1 MVDDSPRTQQANA
14 LLNKVKRDEKGK
26 LTIFLGAAP
35 GVGKTYA
42 MLNAA
47 KERLQQ
53 GIDVVVGYAETH
65 GREDTQQMLDELEV
79 LPRRAILYNGNKLD
93 EFDLD
98 LALERKPELILV
110 DELAHTNVPGSRHK
124 RRYQDIEDLLSAGI
138 DVYTTVNIQHLD
150 SLNDLV
156 RQITGVKVRE
166 TVPDYFVDDVYDIR
180 FIDLS
185 PVDLVSRLQQGK
197 VYLPEYARLALDSF
211 FSLSNLAALRELAMK
226 KAIEQVD
233 YNLTNELES
242 KAEKVDYVIKD
253 KLLVLVS
260 TNSDHRYLIR
270 MARQIAERRQVPW
283 TVLWVDHGRPLTV
296 KQRHWLNAITST
308 TNELGANF
316 EVLRSPSTYRAV
328 VEFLSEN
335 KFNTVLLGYGAARS
349 FQLGWK
355 KKRLYQRL
363 VESGLPVEVSVF
375 REPSAAPQVIESL
388 SIRSP
393 FGDKKGYSLG
403 FLATSLATLIS
414 IPAQNLLNS
423 GNLVLLFV
431 FGVLAVGLK
440 HGARPAIVTS
450 IASFMSF
457 NFFLT
462 DPYYS
467 FKVNS
472 NDDIFTLIFLIVVS
486 FICGPVASRV
496 RDQFILLKESNRYT
510 DALKEL
516 AQALS
521 VADDENALWRSLSQH
536 IARSLSVR
544 AHIVLR
550 SKEHRYQYFPPID
563 SPLKHNEIAAIDWTF
578 QHNKMAGQFT
588 DTLNAAQVSVVPIPD
603 GENTIG
609 TVVIYWEDTRMEF
622 NLYERELLNTMLQ
635 QAINTWQRIRLVSD
649 LESARVK
656 TEVEQI
662 RSALL
667 SSVSHDL
674 KSPLSAMMG
683 AAESLRDLN
692 DRLSEH
698 DRFELLDTILQES
711 HRLDSYIQNLLDMT
725 KLGHGKLKIE
735 RDWVSSE
742 DIISSVIHR
751 IRRYFPSVNLVY
763 THQSEPPI
771 LFVHAALIE
780 QALFN
785 ILENAVR
792 YSPELEPISVT
803 LKADESQCMIAIE
816 DRGPGIPKDQ
826 QEQIFNMFYVV
837 SDGDK
842 KKNNTGMG
850 LAICKGMISAHGGK
864 IRAMDGSHGLG
875 TRFEVSLPLEYKAL
889 NKH

>member
-1 MVDDSPRTQQANA
+1 
-14 LLNKVKRDEKGK
+14 
-26 LTIFLGAAP
+26 
-35 GVGKTYA
+35 
-42 MLNAA
+42 
-47 KERLQQ
+47 
-53 GIDVVVGYAETH
+53 
-65 GREDTQQMLDELEV
+65 
-79 LPRRAILYNGNKLD
+79 
-93 EFDLD
+93 
-98 LALERKPELILV
+98 
-110 DELAHTNVPGSRHK
+110 
-124 RRYQDIEDLLSAGI
+124 
-138 DVYTTVNIQHLD
+138 
-150 SLNDLV
+150 
-156 RQITGVKVRE
+156 
-166 TVPDYFVDDVYDIR
+166 
-180 FIDLS
+180 
-185 PVDLVSRLQQGK
+185 
-197 VYLPEYARLALDSF
+197 
-211 FSLSNLAALRELAMK
+211 
-226 KAIEQVD
+226 
-233 YNLTNELES
+233 
-242 KAEKVDYVIKD
+242 
-253 KLLVLVS
+253 
-260 TNSDHRYLIR
+260 
-270 MARQIAERRQVPW
+270 
-283 TVLWVDHGRPLTV
+283 
-296 KQRHWLNAITST
+296 
-308 TNELGANF
+308 
-316 EVLRSPSTYRAV
+316 
-328 VEFLSEN
+328 
-335 KFNTVLLGYGAARS
+335 
-349 FQLGWK
+349 
-355 KKRLYQRL
+355 
-363 VESGLPVEVSVF
+363 
-375 REPSAAPQVIESL
+375 
-388 SIRSP
+388 
-393 FGDKKGYSLG
+393 
-403 FLATSLATLIS
+403 
-414 IPAQNLLNS
+414 
-423 GNLVLLFV
+423 
-431 FGVLAVGLK
+431 
-440 HGARPAIVTS
+440 
-450 IASFMSF
+450 
-457 NFFLT
+457 
-462 DPYYS
+462 
-467 FKVNS
+467 
-472 NDDIFTLIFLIVVS
+472 
-486 FICGPVASRV
+486 
-496 RDQFILLKESNRYT
+496 
-510 DALKEL
+510 
-516 AQALS
+516 
-521 VADDENALWRSLSQH
+521 
-536 IARSLSVR
+536 
-544 AHIVLR
+544 
-550 SKEHRYQYFPPID
+550 
-563 SPLKHNEIAAIDWTF
+563 
-578 QHNKMAGQFT
+578 
-588 DTLNAAQVSVVPIPD
+588 
-603 GENTIG
+603 
-609 TVVIYWEDTRMEF
+609 MEF